1 MFGECLFLFLM
12 TCLCIVEMVKTLFF
26 FLLEKIMWII
36 SKIQIYAS
44 HVQNY
49 VLDLFKNNDNDFIRV
64 DFIKSGKIYAHLK
77 FGLESS
83 SKIKKV
89 SSDNMEYVF
98 NEESILS
105 ENNHLIVEKII
116 SENMTIPKDF
126 EYYIISNSYNTH
138 YRIELTWKGLD
149 NLFEEPKEVSFMFSP
164 ILMEITYPDIEPIQ
178 FLLTTKQ
185 YNYLVVGN
193 VLDKLFFQYFF
204 QKYYSDKVSNKPLDT
219 YQLLVLDYACKRH
232 IYTEKDVFT
241 ITQTKESDKELGEVV
256 KYHIFY

>member
-1 MFGECLFLFLM
+1 MFGECLFLFLL
-12 TCLCIVEMVKTLFF
+12 TCVSLVEMVKTFF
-26 FLLEKIMWII
+26 FFILENIMWII
-36 SKIQIYAS
+36 SKSQIYAS
-44 HVQNY
+44 HVQSY
-49 VLDLFKNNDNDFIRV
+49 VLDLFKNNTNEIRV
-64 DFIKSGKIYAHLK
+64 DFIKSGKSYAHLK
-77 FGLESS
+77 FELVSANLP

-89 SSDNMEYVF
+89 SSDHMEYVPF
-98 NEESILS
+98 EGSILS
-105 ENNHLIVEKII
+105 ENHSVVENII
-116 SENMTIPKDF
+116 SENIPSDF
-126 EYYIISNSYNTH
+126 EYYIISNNYNTH
-138 YRIELTWKGLD
+138 CRIETEWKGLD
-149 NLFEEPKEVSFMFSP
+149 NLFKEPIEVSFMFSP

-241 ITQTKESDKELGEVV
+241 ITQTKEDNESGEGV
-256 KYHIFY
+256 KYHIFH